1 VEGALHFWE
10 GFWKLEYLDYI
21 WKGGGDYI
29 MMGEEFMG
37 EREMHDE
44 DNFKDNKPDGLEF
57 QYS

>member
-1 VEGALHFWE
+1 MERV
-10 GFWKLEYLDYI
+10 
-21 WKGGGDYI
+21 GDYI

-44 DNFKDNKPDGLEF
+44 DNFKYNKPDGLEF

>member
-1 VEGALHFWE
+1 M

-29 MMGEEFMG
+29 MIGEEFMG

-44 DNFKDNKPDGLEF
+44 DNFKYNKPDGLEF